1 MLRESTFKLDAVKEK
16 SGWDVRS
23 KSTGKKLR
31 LVVGFVCSKVVG
43 SFGSMLYFH
52 LRRTINRR
60 NVLVFG
66 SYRLTLWKWNWVGAK
81 YETS

>member
-1 MLRESTFKLDAVKEK
+1 MGGFWRWWEFERVVTGRSSPTLWEERMLRESTFKLDAVKEK

-43 SFGSMLYFH
+43 SFGRDALLSL
-52 LRRTINRR
+52 
-60 NVLVFG
+60 
-66 SYRLTLWKWNWVGAK
+66 
-81 YETS
+81 ETYH